1 MIPVRPSVCSTLKI
15 HLKCPEIEKRWSKT
29 AEGNKKKLEDKL
41 NFSVVLT
48 YLIVSITN
56 FKWAAIFV
64 SDKRILSVCLLLNH
78 WYVFKLFNLGIVCQ
92 KSNYG
97 YSKWCNLCALCSR
110 DIKKNGKSKPIHS
123 PSPKNELFFRV
134 WCEINYTITITFMD
148 FFLLIYRYSFP
159 M

>member
-1 MIPVRPSVCSTLKI
+1 MPIFDDFCRTFSMLHFKNSSKMSWNW
-15 HLKCPEIEKRWSKT
+15 EKMKQNCRGKQEET
-29 AEGNKKKLEDKL
+29 GGLTEFQL
-41 NFSVVLT
+41 VLT

-110 DIKKNGKSKPIHS
+110 DIKKMVSLN
-123 PSPKNELFFRV
+123 PSIRRAPKTN
-134 WCEINYTITITFMD
+134 C
-148 FFLLIYRYSFP
+148 FLESDVK
-159 M
+159 

>member
-1 MIPVRPSVCSTLKI
+1 MISVGPSVCSTLKI

-110 DIKKNGKSKPIHS
+110 DIKKNGISLN
-123 PSPKNELFFRV
+123 PSIRRAPKTN
-134 WCEINYTITITFMD
+134 C
-148 FFLLIYRYSFP
+148 FLESDVK
-159 M
+159 